1 MKEQKKELLAVILI
15 IITGLLFTM
24 LMCWNAE
31 QYDKNHPV
39 KDYSYYEYEISH
51 SNK

>member
-1 MKEQKKELLAVILI
+1 MKIQKKELLSVILI
-15 IITGLLFTM
+15 VVVGILFTM

-31 QYDKNHPV
+31 QYDKTHPT
-39 KDYSYYEYEISH
+39 KDYSYYEYEINH

>member
-15 IITGLLFTM
+15 VLGFILFAILQDRNITN
-24 LMCWNAE
+24 WN
-31 QYDKNHPV
+31 KTHPT